1 MEKDIEKF
9 LQAEESA
16 EKLIQTLEK
25 LQTEAKSYQGAT
37 SELGVARDK
46 LLELI
51 EATKDVVSN
60 SYEVI
65 KTLKDIGGPE
75 IFERFTKLENKLDE
89 SAKSI
94 EDRLDEGSI
103 KIQNQIDESSTS
115 IENVLE
121 ERFTKIENK
130 IDEGLNKQSSRI
142 KNLKLFL
149 IILLL
154 ISLATIA
161 GLVFPNYLAELN
173 NFFYNIFM

>member
-1 MEKDIEKF
+1 MEDKMGKDVEKF

-37 SELGVARDK
+37 SELGIARDK

-65 KTLKDIGGPE
+65 KILKDIGGPE
-75 IFERFTKLENKLDE
+75 IFERFTKVENKLN
-89 SAKSI
+89 
-94 EDRLDEGSI
+94 EDSKNMENSLD
-103 KIQNQIDESSTS
+103 
-115 IENVLE
+115 

-130 IDEGLNKQSSRI
+130 LEETSNKQSSRI
-142 KNLKLFL
+142 KNLKIFVL
-149 IILLL
+149 ILLL

-161 GLVFPNYLAELN
+161 GLVFPNYLVELN
-173 NFFYNIFM
+173 NFIYNIFG

>member
-1 MEKDIEKF
+1 MEKDVEKF

-37 SELGVARDK
+37 NELGIARDK

-51 EATKDVVSN
+51 ESTKDVVSN

-94 EDRLDEGSI
+94 EN
-103 KIQNQIDESSTS
+103 K
-115 IENVLE
+115 LE
-121 ERFTKIENK
+121 EAF
-130 IDEGLNKQSSRI
+130 NKQSSRI
-142 KNLKLFL
+142 KNLKIFI

-161 GLVFPNYLAELN
+161 GLIFPNYLAELN
-173 NFFYNIFM
+173 NFFYNTFM

>member
-1 MEKDIEKF
+1 MEDKMEKDVEKF

-25 LQTEAKSYQGAT
+25 LQKEAKSYQGAT
-37 SELGVARDK
+37 NELGIARDK

-51 EATKDVVSN
+51 ESTKDVVSN

-75 IFERFTKLENKLDE
+75 IFKRFTKLESKLDG

-94 EDRLDEGSI
+94 EDSLD
-103 KIQNQIDESSTS
+103 
-115 IENVLE
+115 
-121 ERFTKIENK
+121 ERFTKMENK
-130 IDEGLNKQSSRI
+130 MEEISNKQSSRI
-142 KNLKLFL
+142 KNLKLF
-149 IILLL
+149 ITILLL

-173 NFFYNIFM
+173 NFIYNIFR

>member
-1 MEKDIEKF
+1 MEDKMEKDVEKF

-25 LQTEAKSYQGAT
+25 LQIEAKSYQGAT
-37 SELGVARDK
+37 NELGIARDK

-51 EATKDVVSN
+51 ESTKNVVSN

-75 IFERFTKLENKLDE
+75 IFERFTKLESKLDE

-94 EDRLDEGSI
+94 ENSL
-103 KIQNQIDESSTS
+103 N
-115 IENVLE
+115 

-130 IDEGLNKQSSRI
+130 LEETSNKQSSRI
-142 KNLKLFL
+142 KNLKIFVF
-149 IILLL
+149 ILLL

-161 GLVFPNYLAELN
+161 GLVFPNYLVEIN
-173 NFFYNIFM
+173 NFFYNIFR

>member
-1 MEKDIEKF
+1 MEKDVEKF

-37 SELGVARDK
+37 NELGIARDK

-51 EATKDVVSN
+51 ESTKDVVSN

-94 EDRLDEGSI
+94 GNSLDE
-103 KIQNQIDESSTS
+103 K
-115 IENVLE
+115 
-121 ERFTKIENK
+121 FTKIENK
-130 IDEGLNKQSSRI
+130 LEEAFNKQSSRI
-142 KNLKLFL
+142 KNLKIFI

-161 GLVFPNYLAELN
+161 GLVFPKYLVELN
-173 NFFYNIFM
+173 NFFYNIFR

>member
-37 SELGVARDK
+37 NELGIARDK

-51 EATKDVVSN
+51 ESTKDVVSN

-65 KTLKDIGGPE
+65 KILKDIGGPE
-75 IFERFTKLENKLDE
+75 IFERFTNLESKLDG

-94 EDRLDEGSI
+94 ENSL
-103 KIQNQIDESSTS
+103 N
-115 IENVLE
+115 

-130 IDEGLNKQSSRI
+130 LEETSNKQSSHI
-142 KNLKLFL
+142 KNLKIFV

-161 GLVFPNYLAELN
+161 GLVFPNYLVELN
-173 NFFYNIFM
+173 NFIYTLFG

>member
-1 MEKDIEKF
+1 MEKDVEKF

-25 LQTEAKSYQGAT
+25 LQAEAKSYQGAT
-37 SELGVARDK
+37 NELGIARDK

-51 EATKDVVSN
+51 ESTKDVVSN

-75 IFERFTKLENKLDE
+75 IFKRFTKLEKKLDG
-89 SAKSI
+89 STKSI
-94 EDRLDEGSI
+94 ENSLD
-103 KIQNQIDESSTS
+103 
-115 IENVLE
+115 

-130 IDEGLNKQSSRI
+130 LEETFNKQSSRI
-142 KNLKLFL
+142 KNLKIFI

-161 GLVFPNYLAELN
+161 GLIFPNYLAELN
-173 NFFYNIFM
+173 NFFYNVFR

>member
-1 MEKDIEKF
+1 MEKDVEKF

-37 SELGVARDK
+37 NELGIARDK

-51 EATKDVVSN
+51 ESTKDVVSN

-75 IFERFTKLENKLDE
+75 IFERFTKLEGKLDG

-94 EDRLDEGSI
+94 ENNLNE
-103 KIQNQIDESSTS
+103 K
-115 IENVLE
+115 
-121 ERFTKIENK
+121 FTKIENK
-130 IDEGLNKQSSRI
+130 IDEGFNKQSSSI
-142 KNLKLFL
+142 KNTKTFV

-161 GLVFPNYLAELN
+161 GLVFPNYLVELN
-173 NFFYNIFM
+173 NIIYNIFR

>member
-1 MEKDIEKF
+1 MEDKMEKDVEKF

-37 SELGVARDK
+37 NELGIARDK

-51 EATKDVVSN
+51 ESTKDVVSN

-75 IFERFTKLENKLDE
+75 IFKRFTKLENKL
-89 SAKSI
+89 
-94 EDRLDEGSI
+94 
-103 KIQNQIDESSTS
+103 
-115 IENVLE
+115 E
-121 ERFTKIENK
+121 ETF
-130 IDEGLNKQSSRI
+130 NKQSSRI
-142 KNLKLFL
+142 KNLKIFI

-154 ISLATIA
+154 ISLATIV
-161 GLVFPNYLAELN
+161 GLVFPNYLVELN
-173 NFFYNIFM
+173 NFFYNIFR

>member
-1 MEKDIEKF
+1 MEKDVEKF

-16 EKLIQTLEK
+16 EKLIQALEK

-37 SELGVARDK
+37 NELGIARDK

-51 EATKDVVSN
+51 GSTKDVVSN

-65 KTLKDIGGPE
+65 KILKDIGGPE
-75 IFERFTKLENKLDE
+75 IFERFTRVENNLNEK
-89 SAKSI
+89 
-94 EDRLDEGSI
+94 
-103 KIQNQIDESSTS
+103 
-115 IENVLE
+115 
-121 ERFTKIENK
+121 FTKIENK
-130 IDEGLNKQSSRI
+130 LEEAFNKQSSRI
-142 KNLKLFL
+142 KNLKIFI

-173 NFFYNIFM
+173 NIIYNVFR

>member
-1 MEKDIEKF
+1 MEKDVEKF

-37 SELGVARDK
+37 SELGIARDK

-65 KTLKDIGGPE
+65 KILKDIGGPE
-75 IFERFTKLENKLDE
+75 IFERFTKVENKLN
-89 SAKSI
+89 
-94 EDRLDEGSI
+94 EDSKNMENSLD
-103 KIQNQIDESSTS
+103 
-115 IENVLE
+115 

-130 IDEGLNKQSSRI
+130 LEETSNKQSSRI
-142 KNLKLFL
+142 KNLKIFVL
-149 IILLL
+149 ILLL

-161 GLVFPNYLAELN
+161 GLVFPNYLVELN
-173 NFFYNIFM
+173 NFIYNIFG

>member
-1 MEKDIEKF
+1 MEKVVEKF

-37 SELGVARDK
+37 NELGIARDK

-51 EATKDVVSN
+51 ESTKNVVSN

-75 IFERFTKLENKLDE
+75 IFERFTKLEGKLDG

-94 EDRLDEGSI
+94 ENSLDE
-103 KIQNQIDESSTS
+103 
-115 IENVLE
+115 
-121 ERFTKIENK
+121 RFAKIENK
-130 IDEGLNKQSSRI
+130 LEETFNKQSSRI
-142 KNLKLFL
+142 KNLKIFI

-154 ISLATIA
+154 ISLATIV
-161 GLVFPNYLAELN
+161 GLVFPNYLVELN
-173 NFFYNIFM
+173 NFFYNIFR

>member
-9 LQAEESA
+9 LQAEEST

-37 SELGVARDK
+37 NELGIARDK

-51 EATKDVVSN
+51 ESTKDVVSN

-75 IFERFTKLENKLDE
+75 IFDRFTKLESKLDE

-94 EDRLDEGSI
+94 GNSLDE
-103 KIQNQIDESSTS
+103 K
-115 IENVLE
+115 
-121 ERFTKIENK
+121 FTKIENK
-130 IDEGLNKQSSRI
+130 LEEAFNKQSSRI
-142 KNLKLFL
+142 KNLKIFI

-154 ISLATIA
+154 ISLAIIA
-161 GLVFPNYLAELN
+161 GLVFPNYLVELN
-173 NFFYNIFM
+173 NIIYNIFR

>member
-1 MEKDIEKF
+1 MEKEVEKF

-37 SELGVARDK
+37 NELGIARDK

-51 EATKDVVSN
+51 ESTKDVVSN

-89 SAKSI
+89 SLKSV
-94 EDRLDEGSI
+94 
-103 KIQNQIDESSTS
+103 
-115 IENVLE
+115 ENVLE

-130 IDEGLNKQSSRI
+130 LEEAFKKQSSGI
-142 KNLKLFL
+142 KNLKLFI

-161 GLVFPNYLAELN
+161 GLVFPNYLVELN
-173 NFFYNIFM
+173 NFFFNIFK

>member
-1 MEKDIEKF
+1 MEDKMEKDVEKF

-37 SELGVARDK
+37 NELGIARDK

-51 EATKDVVSN
+51 ESTKDVVSN

-75 IFERFTKLENKLDE
+75 IFERFTKLENKLNE

-94 EDRLDEGSI
+94 GNSLDE
-103 KIQNQIDESSTS
+103 K
-115 IENVLE
+115 
-121 ERFTKIENK
+121 FTKIENK
-130 IDEGLNKQSSRI
+130 LEEAFNKQSSRI
-142 KNLKLFL
+142 KNLKIFI

>member
-1 MEKDIEKF
+1 MEDKMEKDVEKF

-25 LQTEAKSYQGAT
+25 LQTEAKSYQDAT
-37 SELGVARDK
+37 NELGIARDK

-51 EATKDVVSN
+51 ESTKDVVSN

-75 IFERFTKLENKLDE
+75 IFERFTNLESKLHGSAKTIEDNLDE
-89 SAKSI
+89 KF
-94 EDRLDEGSI
+94 
-103 KIQNQIDESSTS
+103 N
-115 IENVLE
+115 
-121 ERFTKIENK
+121 KIENK
-130 IDEGLNKQSSRI
+130 LEEAFNKQSSRI
-142 KNLKLFL
+142 KNLKVFI

-161 GLVFPNYLAELN
+161 GLVFPNYLVELN
-173 NFFYNIFM
+173 NIIYNIFM

>member
-1 MEKDIEKF
+1 MEKDVEKF

-16 EKLIQTLEK
+16 EKLIKTLEK
-25 LQTEAKSYQGAT
+25 LQDEAKSYQGAT
-37 SELGVARDK
+37 NELGIARDK

-51 EATKDVVSN
+51 ESTKDVVSN

-75 IFERFTKLENKLDE
+75 IFNRFD
-89 SAKSI
+89 
-94 EDRLDEGSI
+94 
-103 KIQNQIDESSTS
+103 
-115 IENVLE
+115 
-121 ERFTKIENK
+121 KIENK
-130 IDEGLNKQSSRI
+130 LEETSNKQSSRI
-142 KNLKLFL
+142 KNLKLFI

-154 ISLATIA
+154 VSLATIA

>member
-16 EKLIQTLEK
+16 EKLIKTLEK

-37 SELGVARDK
+37 NELGIARDK

-51 EATKDVVSN
+51 ESTKDVVSN

-75 IFERFTKLENKLDE
+75 IFERFTKLESKLDE

-94 EDRLDEGSI
+94 EN
-103 KIQNQIDESSTS
+103 K
-115 IENVLE
+115 LE
-121 ERFTKIENK
+121 ETS
-130 IDEGLNKQSSRI
+130 NKQSSRI
-142 KNLKLFL
+142 KNLKIFVF
-149 IILLL
+149 ILLL

-161 GLVFPNYLAELN
+161 GLVFPNYLVEIN
-173 NFFYNIFM
+173 NFFYNIFR